1 VEVLITEGASGG
13 QSRAA
18 VAAVRALAIRGYR
31 PVVAVS
37 GDHSLAAASRFC
49 SRTLRVPPVDDTRYG
64 ARIRAELATGRY
76 VTVFAASDP
85 ALLALGLPVDRFV
98 NKIDCLK
105 VIAAAGLAA
114 PPSRTF
120 ASRQELLAAAQ
131 DLSFP
136 AVVKPAIKSHLAT
149 LVPSPKALPSMVR
162 VDGPVVVQPYVDQEL
177 RGVLG
182 LVWRGELKAAVHLR
196 YLRLWPLP
204 CGTVA
209 AGESVEPDSA
219 LEARLPDLFDGYDG
233 LFHMDLAGPYVLDVN
248 PRVHAAL
255 PLAVAAGANLVS
267 MYCDLLRGRSI
278 RPVRGRNGL
287 FYRWIEGD
295 VRSVMRSMREGR
307 FGAGAAFG
315 ALAPRHG
322 AVHSYES
329 LRDPGPTLA
338 RARYLAGR
346 LRMKLPVDPARSSGI

>member
-18 VAAVRALAIRGYR
+18 LAAVRALAIQGYR

-49 SRTLRVPPVDDTRYG
+49 TRTLRVPPADDTRYG

-105 VIAAAGLAA
+105 VITAAGLVA

-120 ASRQELLAAAQ
+120 ASREELLAAAQ
-131 DLSFP
+131 DLPFP
-136 AVVKPAIKSHLAT
+136 AVVKPAIKSHLAI
-149 LVPSPKALPSMVR
+149 LVPGAEALPSMVR
-162 VDGPVVVQPYVDQEL
+162 VDGPVVVQPYLDHEL

-182 LVWRGELKAAVHLR
+182 LVWRGELMAAVHLR

-209 AGESVEPDSA
+209 AGESVEPDTA

-233 LFHMDLAGPYVLDVN
+233 LFHLDLAGPYVLDVN
-248 PRVHAAL
+248 PRVHATL

-307 FGAGAAFG
+307 FGAGAALR
-315 ALAPRHG
+315 ALAPRNG

-346 LRMKLPVDPARSSGI
+346 LGMKLPVDPARSSGI

>member
-18 VAAVRALAIRGYR
+18 LAAVRALAIGGYR

-37 GDHSLAAASRFC
+37 GNLSLAAASRFC
-49 SRTLRVPPVDDTRYG
+49 TRTLRVPPADDSCYG
-64 ARIRAELATGRY
+64 ARMRAELATGRY

-85 ALLALGLPVDRFV
+85 ALLAIGLPVDRFV

-105 VIAAAGLAA
+105 VTAAAGLAA

-120 ASRQELLAAAQ
+120 ASRKELLAAAQ

-136 AVVKPAIKSHLAT
+136 AVVKPAIKSHQAT
-149 LVPSPKALPSMVR
+149 LVNGPKALPSMDW
-162 VDGPVVVQPYVDQEL
+162 VDGPVVVQPYLDHEL

-182 LVWRGELKAAVHLR
+182 LMWRGELMAAVHLR

-209 AGESVEPDSA
+209 AAESVEPDTA

-233 LFHMDLAGPYVLDVN
+233 LFHIDLAGPYVLDVN
-248 PRVHAAL
+248 PRVHATL

-295 VRSVMRSMREGR
+295 VRSVTRSFREGR
-307 FGAGAAFG
+307 FGAGAALR
-315 ALAPRHG
+315 ALAPRHR

-329 LRDPGPTLA
+329 LRDPGPTLV
-338 RARYLAGR
+338 RARYLAGQ
-346 LRMKLPVDPARSSGI
+346 LRMKLPMGPARSSGI